1 MCGIVGVLSFTNS
14 AFQVSTP
21 YLTRMR
27 DVMAHRGPDGAGIF
41 VSGDRRLG
49 LGFRRLAIIDLS
61 ERAMQPMSN
70 ENGTLWV
77 VFNGEIYNHAEI
89 RAELEGL
96 GGHRWKTDHS
106 DTEVILHAFEEWGID
121 CVHKFR
127 GMFAIALWD
136 TKQRQLWLIR
146 DRIGVKPLYYS
157 IHHGRITFASE
168 IKALLED
175 EQQERGVN
183 EEAFYYYLS
192 FNATPAPHT
201 LFSGIQKLAPGTW
214 LRVNEDGQVRECRY
228 WDVWDH
234 TEPLTNATEAEIAER
249 ILSELRTSVKLR
261 KISDVPVGVFLSG
274 GIDSSTNAALFSEGE
289 SQPVRTFSIGY
300 DREYKSYQ
308 NELHYARRM
317 ANEVGAEHH
326 ELRLREN
333 DLLESLPL
341 IIWHQDEPLA
351 DPVCMPVYYVSK
363 LARDA
368 GVIVCQVGEGSDE
381 LFWGYK
387 YWRDSLRLQRFS
399 NSLPIPNALRNLGLA
414 GLNFVE
420 RGRNASYRRQFSC
433 EVLRRALSNRPV
445 FWGGAEVLSDSQKRQ
460 FLSPRL
466 LKKFKELSSWEALRP
481 IRQRFEEK
489 SWEPSPLNWM
499 TYLDLNVRLPELLLM
514 RVDKMSMAV
523 SLEARVPFLDHKF
536 VELAMSI
543 PEAVKTRKGV
553 LKYILKKAVRGVI
566 PDELIDRK
574 KQGFGVPV
582 YEWYQTKFGEHLV
595 KETKDFCEN
604 TDLFR
609 FEEVLPFLPKRG
621 WALLNLALWWKQ
633 YIGSESAPPQPFLA
647 PASLRSESNSHRNIS
662 LPVEP
667 NMGTASTA
675 QSGGRS

>member
-1 MCGIVGVLSFTNS
+1 MCGIVGALSFTNS
-14 AFQVSTP
+14 AFRVSEP

-41 VSGDRRLG
+41 ISSDRRLA
-49 LGFRRLAIIDLS
+49 LGHRRLAIIDLS
-61 ERAMQPMSN
+61 ERAAQPMSN
-70 ENGTLWV
+70 EDDTLWV

-89 RAELEGL
+89 RTELERQ

-121 CVHKFR
+121 CLQKFR

-136 TKQRQLWLIR
+136 AKKHQLWLIR

-175 EQQERGVN
+175 GEQERAVN
-183 EEAFYYYLS
+183 EEALYYYLS

-201 LFSGIQKLAPGTW
+201 LFSCIQKLAPGTW
-214 LRVNEDGQVRECRY
+214 LRVNEDGHVNECRY

-234 TEPLTNATEAEIAER
+234 TQPLTNASEAEIAER

-289 SQPVRTFSIGY
+289 GQPVKTFSIGY
-300 DREYKSYQ
+300 DQEYKSYPS
-308 NELHYARRM
+308 ELHYARKM
-317 ANEVGAEHH
+317 AQVVGPEHH
-326 ELRLREN
+326 ELLLRES
-333 DLLESLPL
+333 DLLDSLPL
-341 IIWHQDEPLA
+341 IIRHQDEPLA
-351 DPVCMPVYYVSK
+351 DPVCMPLYYVSK
-363 LARDA
+363 LARDS

-387 YWRDSLRLQRFS
+387 YWKDSLRLQRLT
-399 NSLPIPNALRNLGLA
+399 NLLPIPSPLRELGLA
-414 GLNFVE
+414 RLAFVQPA
-420 RGRNASYRRQFSC
+420 RIASYRRPFSC

-445 FWGGAEVLSDSQKRQ
+445 FWGGAEVFSDSQKRQ

-466 LKKFKELSSWEALRP
+466 LKKFTQLSTWEALRP

-489 SWEPSPLNWM
+489 AWEPSPLNWM
-499 TYLDLNVRLPELLLM
+499 TYLDLSLRLPELLLM

-543 PEAVKTRKGV
+543 PEAVKTRNGV

-574 KQGFGVPV
+574 K
-582 YEWYQTKFGEHLV
+582 
-595 KETKDFCEN
+595 
-604 TDLFR
+604 
-609 FEEVLPFLPKRG
+609 
-621 WALLNLALWWKQ
+621 
-633 YIGSESAPPQPFLA
+633 
-647 PASLRSESNSHRNIS
+647 
-662 LPVEP
+662 
-667 NMGTASTA
+667 
-675 QSGGRS
+675 

>member
-1 MCGIVGVLSFTNS
+1 MCGIVGVLSFTDS
-14 AFQVSTP
+14 AFRVSEP

-27 DVMAHRGPDGAGIF
+27 DVMSHRGPDGAGVFI
-41 VSGDRRLG
+41 SGDRRLG
-49 LGFRRLAIIDLS
+49 FGFRRLAIIDLS

-70 ENGTLWV
+70 EDGTLWV

-89 RAELEGL
+89 RAELERR

-121 CVHKFR
+121 CLQKFR

-136 TKQRQLWLIR
+136 AKQRQLWLIR

-157 IHHGRITFASE
+157 VHHGRITFASE

-175 EQQERGVN
+175 QEQQRGVD
-183 EEAFYYYLS
+183 EEALYYYLS
-192 FNATPAPHT
+192 FNATPAPYT
-201 LFSGIQKLAPGTW
+201 LFAGIQKLAPGTW
-214 LRVNEDGQVRECRY
+214 LRVNEDGRVQECRY

-234 TEPLTNATEAEIAER
+234 TQPLTNVSEEEIAER
-249 ILSELRTSVKLR
+249 ILSELRISVKLR

-289 SQPVRTFSIGY
+289 GQPVRTFSIGY
-300 DREYKSYQ
+300 DREYESYQ

-317 ANEVGAEHH
+317 AHGVGADHH

-341 IIWHQDEPLA
+341 IIRHQDEPLA
-351 DPVCMPVYYVSK
+351 DPVCVPVYYVSK
-363 LARDA
+363 LARDS

-387 YWRDSLRLQRFS
+387 YWKDSLRLQRLS
-399 NSLPIPNALRNLGLA
+399 SLLPIPSALRNVGLA
-414 GLNFVE
+414 GLSFVD
-420 RGRNASYRRQFSC
+420 RAGGASYRNQFSC

-445 FWGGAEVLSDSQKRQ
+445 FWGGAEVFSDSQKQRL
-460 FLSPRL
+460 LSPRL
-466 LKKFKELSSWEALRP
+466 RKRFAGLSSWEALRP

-489 SWEPSPLNWM
+489 AWEPSPLNWM
-499 TYLDLNVRLPELLLM
+499 TYLDLNLRLPELLLM

-543 PEAVKTRKGV
+543 PEAVKTRNGV

-582 YEWYQTKFGEHLV
+582 YEWYHTKFGEYLV
-595 KETKDFCEN
+595 KEMKEFCEN
-604 TDLFR
+604 TDLFQ
-609 FEEVLPFLPKRG
+609 FEGVLPFLKKRG
-621 WALLNLALWWKQ
+621 WALLNVALWWKQ
-633 YIGSESAPPQPFLA
+633 YIGSAAAAPYPLSEPVPFETR
-647 PASLRSESNSHRNIS
+647 PFNHRNT
-662 LPVEP
+662 PWPAE
-667 NMGTASTA
+667 
-675 QSGGRS
+675 RSV